1 MQPRSWLRGFGDRF
15 TVAGQDLWILWTAHI
30 ELRGMQFWQAYQQT
44 LAGIHLFCWVRIS
57 LFSDLKEG
65 G

>member
-44 LAGIHLFCWVRIS
+44 FGWYSSVLLGQ
-57 LFSDLKEG
+57 D
-65 G
+65 